1 MDTSDMIWI
10 EFNEDKILKLFIKH
24 YKHCLLN
31 IINIHFWGKLF
42 KHDMFW
48 GRILKPIFTK

>member
-1 MDTSDMIWI
+1 MIWI